1 MFTCGVS
8 TVSFAVAGSTTLLH
22 RYGLTIPRRTA
33 QAPLARTNNREW
45 TAESRVPQQW
55 LPKECAVERRWTSTH
70 QTPATA
76 LQSAPDSCSEGLA
89 INGAIIYGSTFRYR
103 LCTKAVILARL

>member
-1 MFTCGVS
+1 MFSCGVS

-33 QAPLARTNNREW
+33 QAPLTRTNNREW

-55 LPKECAVERRWTSTH
+55 LPKECAVERRLPSADASL
-70 QTPATA
+70 ATG
-76 LQSAPDSCSEGLA
+76 LQSAPDSWSAGPA
-89 INGAIIYGSTFRYR
+89 IKYQLFST
-103 LCTKAVILARL
+103 I